1 MSQTAI
7 TFAFEQWKA
16 KEAVNGS
23 RVVLDEFVFANVP
36 GLDAGKPIDRKEG
49 MPPAGQIVHRQAV
62 NKTGVVNNNAV
73 VYSVTLGTE
82 VGDFDFNWIG
92 LVNKASNTV
101 AMIVHAPTQ
110 RKVANHAGQQGNAI
124 TRSFVME
131 YDGAASET
139 AITTPA
145 ETWQIDFTARLGGI
159 DEMQRLINRDHYGAG
174 AFFGNGFLVA
184 KAGAQYFV
192 TAGTGYVG
200 GLRAVL
206 AANQNITVTAKP
218 IKVWADV
225 SLQGNVVSQW
235 AAAVK
240 FTVAATA
247 ADYTD
252 NAGFKHYVFAVASI
266 DAAGNITDLRPQG
279 SLSDQ
284 AGNDAYLRKDDNLAS
299 LKDKAKSRGSLGLG
313 TAATRNVGVE
323 GGNVMEVGA
332 FGLGMGARHRDDA
345 YCNQGEIYRL
355 NNASKNAPGNQVY
368 GVLSLPCDGGPSG
381 GYLAVQN
388 NADAFIGRSNIPDNG
403 VTWFQVYTTKFK
415 PKAQD
420 VDAVSATQGGEFKKE
435 IQASGGVMVA
445 NSWKAKPGGLFPGNG
460 DGASYETCNVDLQSW
475 YGLGFFNTCKAEGI
489 QGRTAFLNVRTGS
502 FSAKGR
508 ITGASVWDGD
518 ARVYS
523 PANKPT
529 AADVG
534 ALTDAQAAQKY
545 ALRSIRVNGKPLT
558 GDVNLLASDVN
569 AWNKTEAD
577 GRFVKQAGDTM
588 TGPLTVPRI
597 VFPDGSTANADSDVN
612 RPNGFTV
619 ESLAEATNKGY
630 PVPGGMGILFTG
642 KANEFRN
649 AQFLVGS
656 GDRSFYLRSM
666 RKDSP
671 GSTEWAR
678 VYTTDYKPT
687 ISDVK
692 AADHSNNFAA
702 RMGVARVLTG
712 AEKPTS
718 PGVWSVENSSW
729 TPVAWGT
736 LYVATN
742 GTNLSTASGNG
753 KFIHYLF
760 IAHGT
765 ANKFY
770 VATDVNGGFTG
781 WESYL
786 PRKGGQLSG
795 ALTSSAEITA
805 KYLSTPTGAPPEG
818 SGTYSEQLDTKA
830 PFYQENY
837 NWDVAE
843 GGRYVPLVKGKSTR
857 KGQGYPTAVSF
868 GYLMDGAGS
877 FAKPCIHV
885 RGDNNAEAIWR
896 FDPNTKQFVAP
907 GNLVAGGAV
916 YQNDGN
922 INGSIWG
929 GYLSNWLNNQING
942 RVDWGS
948 YNRDVGARATID
960 YVNSRSAVAGGR
972 NAWWYKDEV
981 TGFIIQGGVVNRVD
995 YVNRVGFPRAYAREC
1010 FGVQLTLASSNGNW
1024 FGDSRV
1030 NIQARDLDNNGF
1042 NAMMDGQE
1050 QVVFWQSVGV

>member
-1 MSQTAI
+1 
-7 TFAFEQWKA
+7 
-16 KEAVNGS
+16 
-23 RVVLDEFVFANVP
+23 
-36 GLDAGKPIDRKEG
+36 
-49 MPPAGQIVHRQAV
+49 
-62 NKTGVVNNNAV
+62 
-73 VYSVTLGTE
+73 
-82 VGDFDFNWIG
+82 
-92 LVNKASNTV
+92 
-101 AMIVHAPTQ
+101 
-110 RKVANHAGQQGNAI
+110 
-124 TRSFVME
+124 
-131 YDGAASET
+131 
-139 AITTPA
+139 
-145 ETWQIDFTARLGGI
+145 
-159 DEMQRLINRDHYGAG
+159 
-174 AFFGNGFLVA
+174 
-184 KAGAQYFV
+184 
-192 TAGTGYVG
+192 
-200 GLRAVL
+200 
-206 AANQNITVTAKP
+206 
-218 IKVWADV
+218 
-225 SLQGNVVSQW
+225 
-235 AAAVK
+235 
-240 FTVAATA
+240 
-247 ADYTD
+247 
-252 NAGFKHYVFAVASI
+252 
-266 DAAGNITDLRPQG
+266 
-279 SLSDQ
+279 
-284 AGNDAYLRKDDNLAS
+284 
-299 LKDKAKSRGSLGLG
+299 
-313 TAATRNVGVE
+313 
-323 GGNVMEVGA
+323 
-332 FGLGMGARHRDDA
+332 
-345 YCNQGEIYRL
+345 
-355 NNASKNAPGNQVY
+355 
-368 GVLSLPCDGGPSG
+368 
-381 GYLAVQN
+381 
-388 NADAFIGRSNIPDNG
+388 
-403 VTWFQVYTTKFK
+403 
-415 PKAQD
+415 
-420 VDAVSATQGGEFKKE
+420 
-435 IQASGGVMVA
+435 MVA

-922 INGSIWG
+922 IKGSIWG